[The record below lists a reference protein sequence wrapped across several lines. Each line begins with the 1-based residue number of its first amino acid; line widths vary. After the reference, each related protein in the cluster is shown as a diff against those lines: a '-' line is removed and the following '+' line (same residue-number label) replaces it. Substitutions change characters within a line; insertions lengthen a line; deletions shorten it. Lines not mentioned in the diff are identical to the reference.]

1 MKRKLI
7 LTSIFLILGWSMMA
21 QQVCP
26 DKINNTTDPANP
38 LDYRGNDPIINLH
51 INLNPDGSGDPKL
64 DWMEEPY
71 RYYYKQGGTTIPQW
85 CEMDNPFYVDD
96 NGVNVNQFYN
106 SNPLL
111 RENLPADGWE
121 LLAFDF
127 GINYNGLNSSRDMY
141 YMVLYNKHSGTMR
154 VFYYLRPG
162 LLKKDYTAG
171 TVKLSFDEYDAPDKE
186 SNNLNHMVEVSKP
199 LDLYEKQQNQSV
211 PTTVYAGIG
220 TTDPCTN
227 GMWLHADF
235 IMAYDPCVCEN
246 EYRKFKIEF
255 NVVTQASVQLTGDI
269 TSTPISKS
277 GSAPSSGIVDAAAK
291 YKTGFKTISTTVKE
305 GMTYYKSSKDAIIP
319 VYKGIKKL
327 SGKTEALNTLIDQS
341 ANVPYIGAAIGV
353 FNYFVFKE
361 VDKNAAKSESGPV
374 TYNSTVNINGTI
386 TDSAWTSPVF
396 LEVPGSDYLAQ
407 SGTANIE
414 GEIPMY
420 DEPLGVISMVNTPR
434 VEFSHSRP
442 QNVDGAG
449 NFQPF
454 ITAIDLPVVT
464 EYKIEDDLELVVNPS
479 SELELTEV
487 KASVVLTYNVNPLKS
502 FENGLLPTELL
513 NYPYVPGATFDVL
526 ATATGG
532 FPAITLNVGGY
543 ANDDWE
549 LLEKSNANLELI
561 VSDEL
566 YKVSYGQA
574 PITCFSNTNFYL
586 ISAEEP
592 TVELLPHIAIRLN
605 ITMKHPVTQINYKF
619 VQSYDVDKSQMFEVD
634 RGLQFYGIDGQAL
647 IDLEESEP
655 LTQQLIPLRL
665 LPIVGPGTGNN
676 IFQTSKNIPDFR
688 FFENE
693 TIGGFVDAWDG
704 IIIGDN
710 VTIEPGTWITAGRYI
725 DVQSENNYLG
735 EVHMQI
741 GIRDQTCLDNPNNF
755 VSTGSDLSTF
765 CDGSATIKYDPV
777 YAKRTEIVESEEV
790 VARSLDFSL
799 YPNPTDNLANINLPE
814 LEAGTYTLTVLD
826 LRGMTVFSETRAY
839 AISGEQT
846 FSIGTADYTSGVYFV
861 TLSQGDLTKTKKLV
875 IAK

>member
-1 MKRKLI
+1 MRKFITITL
-7 LTSIFLILGWSMMA
+7 LAILGVA
-21 QQVCP
+21 LGQNCP
-26 DKINNTTDPANP
+26 DIQNNTTDPDNP
-38 LDYRGNDPIINLH
+38 QYNHPDPDIVDRYINLR
-51 INLNPDGSGDPKL
+51 NGDPRFNWL
-64 DWMEEPY
+64 EDGL
-71 RYYYKQGGTTIPQW
+71 RYDKEGTNVDPPDF
-85 CEMDNPFYVDD
+85 CDVDNPFVTIRNDENVDWLFD
-96 NGVNVNQFYN
+96 YD
-106 SNPLL
+106 LTK
-111 RENLPADGWE
+111 RDNLPSQGWE
-121 LLAFDF
+121 LIVYDF
-127 GINYNGLNSSRDMY
+127 GLKLDGTYSNVEHPHFI
-141 YMVLYNKHSGTMR
+141 LYNKYRGTLR
-154 VFYYLRPG
+154 VFYYLKEANFVG
-162 LLKKDYTAG
+162 HEYDVAS
-171 TVKLSFDEYDAPDKE
+171 VKLSFWGGDEGKQP
-186 SNNLNHMVEVSKP
+186 SILNHMEEVPKP
-199 LDLYEKQQNQSV
+199 LDFYNKGQSEQ
-211 PTTVYAGIG
+211 TSNALDNGQG
-220 TTDPCTN
+220 SDLCD
-227 GMWLHADF
+227 GMWMYADF
-235 IMAYDPCVCEN
+235 VMAYDPCVCDYKYDRLRVEIMAVN
-246 EYRKFKIEF
+246 TADLK
-255 NVVTQASVQLTGDI
+255 LTGDLS
-269 TSTPISKS
+269 TSPLTKSPTISPNPPN
-277 GSAPSSGIVDAAAK
+277 GSANTTSP
-291 YKTGFKTISTTVKE
+291 YKTAYKQVGKFGKE
-305 GMTYYKSSKDAIIP
+305 AKTYYKKGKDFRDLLVNMADATPPKKKNEILEYSKFAKDIP
-319 VYKGIKKL
+319 YL
-327 SGKTEALNTLIDQS
+327 
-341 ANVPYIGAAIGV
+341 GAAIGLV
-353 FNYFVFKE
+353 NLFLMEEEKEDKPSAQSVSFN
-361 VDKNAAKSESGPV
+361 A
-374 TYNSTVNINGTI
+374 TVNITGSI
-386 TDSAWTSPVF
+386 DDYGSSEEVVF
-396 LEVPGSDYLAQ
+396 HVPGSDFGIASSNTKQNEVPLY
-407 SGTANIE
+407 N
-414 GEIPMY
+414 
-420 DEPLGVISMVNTPR
+420 EPLGVVSLLKTPR
-434 VEFSHSRP
+434 IEFSHSRP
-442 QNVDGAG
+442 QHVNGDG

-454 ITAIDLPVVT
+454 APLIGLPVVT
-464 EYKIEDDLELVVNPS
+464 EYSIEDDLELVVNPS

-777 YAKRTEIVESEEV
+777 YSKRTEIVESEEV